1 MLFTNGKQDR
11 GQLSSTLSEAQ
22 KLRHK
27 GIKLIALGIQKP
39 DLVNLVKIASNELNV
54 YFLKTPDRIVSIA
67 KKIVQSL
74 CGKA

>member
-27 GIKLIALGIQKP
+27 GIKLIAVGIQKP

-67 KKIVQSL
+67 KNIVQSL